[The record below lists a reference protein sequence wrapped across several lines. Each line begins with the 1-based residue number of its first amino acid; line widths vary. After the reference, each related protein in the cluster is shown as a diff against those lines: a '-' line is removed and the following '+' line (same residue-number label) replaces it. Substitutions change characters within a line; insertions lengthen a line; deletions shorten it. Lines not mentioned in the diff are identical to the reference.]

1 MSMVPDDFA
10 DINRSEIEI
19 LVHDW
24 RTSNLAWIQDD
35 SVPLHIIR
43 YDDLKSNL
51 AYELIRLLRFLQW
64 PTSKRRIAC
73 VLQHSEGRHHRR
85 QIHPPPP
92 SLFTEAQRLFLNNS
106 IVEVEAAILA
116 RQARERRREWLFYR
130 LLPYWLA
137 WWWETACC
145 KPTAIVATSGN
156 AGPMPLITETE
167 YVPVRRHF
175 HHRLHQKLSL
185 GGGGGGGGG
194 GRGFV
199 NMTTFLFQWGEM
211 ASLLVNRSASFY
223 LTSALPLAEAK
234 VLLQYK
240 DPGYIF

>member
-19 LVHDW
+19 LVYDW

-43 YDDLKSNL
+43 YNDLKSNL
-51 AYELIRLLRFLQW
+51 ALELISLLRFLQW

-116 RQARERRREWLFYR
+116 RQARKRRRQWLFYR

-137 WWWETACC
+137 WWWKTACC
-145 KPTAIVATSGN
+145 KP
-156 AGPMPLITETE
+156 
-167 YVPVRRHF
+167 
-175 HHRLHQKLSL
+175 
-185 GGGGGGGGG
+185 
-194 GRGFV
+194 
-199 NMTTFLFQWGEM
+199 
-211 ASLLVNRSASFY
+211 
-223 LTSALPLAEAK
+223 LP
-234 VLLQYK
+234 
-240 DPGYIF
+240 